1 MNTTAPL
8 VGHLGVP
15 RPQLPPWFRAITAL
29 LVLLLCVAA
38 LTSCTPVQAYVQ
50 ADRATYEAIA
60 PPHARYVAADAS
72 LSPEQ
77 KQDRQDLLDTWRR
90 RIEVAEGAG
99 DSQQSGPG
107 RISRPN
113 R

>member
-1 MNTTAPL
+1 MKTTAPL
-8 VGHLGVP
+8 VGHLDVP
-15 RPQLPPWFRAITAL
+15 RPQIPRWFSAIGGL
-29 LVLLLCVAA
+29 LVALVCAAA

-77 KQDRQDLLDTWRR
+77 KQDRQDLLDTWRK
-90 RIEVAEGAG
+90 RIESAEGPA
-99 DSQQSGPG
+99 
-107 RISRPN
+107 SRPT